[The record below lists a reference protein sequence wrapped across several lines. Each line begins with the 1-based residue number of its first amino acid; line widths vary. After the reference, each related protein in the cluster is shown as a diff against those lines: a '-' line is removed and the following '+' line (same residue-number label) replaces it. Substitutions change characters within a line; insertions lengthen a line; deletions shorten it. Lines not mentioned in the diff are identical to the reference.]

1 MKRGLFALLIILAG
15 CVIPTESNFKIK
27 IIGSYNVKF
36 SGSYMVVTSDGKSSS
51 HTIDGVVPVEYDV
64 KGWIISC
71 AFQKKSEQG
80 SLSVLVYKN
89 GQLIDQSTTTA
100 AYGVVTIA
108 TRGDASSP
116 AVSNIDKGQQPSRK
130 DIEPPKLK
138 KEVQF
143 DPSRMSK
150 EGYLGA
156 KWGMTQQEVIDVTGA
171 SPGSNAAFL
180 QGEIVNTKVTIL
192 YEFIQDRLYEVIIP
206 IKLKEN
212 TLNVSE
218 DMAKFSEIESLLLD
232 KYGKAK
238 RREKSRNNPYIPYS
252 TAISLGQGFYR
263 TKWETPESRI
273 MLYLG
278 GDMNKIN
285 HMLVYESKK
294 YAPLARKEK
303 KKKAKEKL

>member
-1 MKRGLFALLIILAG
+1 MRRVFFTLLIIIAG
-15 CVIPTESNFKIK
+15 CAMPTESNFKIK
-27 IIGSYNVKF
+27 IVGSHNIKF
-36 SGSYMVVTSDGKSSS
+36 AGSYMIVTSDGQSSS
-51 HTIDGVVPVEYDV
+51 HTVDGVVPAEYDM

-71 AFQKKSEQG
+71 SFQKQSEQG
-80 SLSVLVYKN
+80 SLSVIVYRN
-89 GQLIDQSTTTA
+89 GQLINQSTTTA

-108 TRGDASSP
+108 TRGDVSTP
-116 AVSNIDKGQQPSRK
+116 AASNIDKEQHLPRK
-130 DIEPPKLK
+130 DIEPPKAK
-138 KEVQF
+138 KEVKF
-143 DPSRMSK
+143 DPIRMSK
-150 EGYLGA
+150 EGYLDA
-156 KWGMTQQEVIDVTGA
+156 KWGMTKQEVIDITGA
-171 SPGSNAAFL
+171 SPSQNGAYL
-180 QGEIVNTKVTIL
+180 EGEIVNTKVAIL

-212 TLNVSE
+212 TLDVTE

-278 GDMNKIN
+278 GDMTKIN
-285 HMLVYESKK
+285 HLLVYESKK